1 MRVLHLISSG
11 GMYGAEAVILNLSQQ
26 LNRAG
31 SDASFLG
38 VFEHAGLP
46 VPMLH
51 EVAVR
56 SGVPSTLLPC
66 RGQMDR
72 SMFRALR
79 KHVELTGADVIHAHG
94 YKADIY
100 AFLALR
106 GSHRPALVSTC
117 HTWYD
122 NDLAVRVYGAADRW
136 VLRSFDQVVA
146 VSAEVHSR
154 LLGAGVAPAKV
165 HLIRNGISL
174 TPFQNAPQTRAA
186 RIATTSSLRVGLVG
200 RLAPEKGVDIFL
212 GAVARIA
219 NRFPDAHFVVAG
231 DGPDRELL
239 EAQIA
244 SLGLQGRAEL
254 LGPQTDMPA
263 IYASLDVLVSA
274 SRQEGL
280 PMALLEGMASGLP
293 LIATRAGAV
302 PEIVV
307 EGETGLLVNVND
319 PVALADAIE
328 RVLTDRE
335 QCERFGSAG
344 RQRVL
349 DQFSAQRMASEYLKV
364 YRAALEARGTAS
376 AGAQGGR
383 G

>member
-26 LNRAG
+26 LNEAG
-31 SDASFLG
+31 GDASSLG

-46 VPMLH
+46 VPTLH
-51 EVAVR
+51 QVAVR
-56 SGVPSTLLPC
+56 SGLPSTLLPC
-66 RGQMDR
+66 RGQIDR

-79 KHVELTGADVIHAHG
+79 RHVELMGADVVHAHG

-106 GSHRPALVSTC
+106 GSRRPALVSTC

-146 VSAEVHSR
+146 VSAEVRAR
-154 LLGAGVAPAKV
+154 LLRAGVAPAKV

-174 TPFQNAPQTRAA
+174 TPFQNAPQVRAA
-186 RIATTSSLRVGLVG
+186 RAARSSSLRLGLVG
-200 RLAPEKGVDIFL
+200 RLAPEKGVDLFL
-212 GAVARIA
+212 SAVARIA
-219 NRFPDAHFVVAG
+219 DRHPEAHFVVAG
-231 DGPDRELL
+231 DGPDREAL
-239 EAQIA
+239 EAQIEG
-244 SLGLQGRAEL
+244 LGLQGRAEL
-254 LGPQTDMPA
+254 LGPQTDMPSF
-263 IYASLDVLVSA
+263 YASLDVLVSA

-293 LIATRAGAV
+293 VVATRAGAV

-307 EGETGLLVNVND
+307 AGETGLLVDVND
-319 PVALADAIE
+319 PAALADAME
-328 RVLTDRE
+328 RLVTHPELRE
-335 QCERFGSAG
+335 QFGTAG
-344 RQRVL
+344 KQRVL
-349 DQFSAQRMASEYLKV
+349 DQFSAQRMASEYLEV
-364 YRAALEARGTAS
+364 YQAALDARGTA
-376 AGAQGGR
+376 AALPQGSR
-383 G
+383 A